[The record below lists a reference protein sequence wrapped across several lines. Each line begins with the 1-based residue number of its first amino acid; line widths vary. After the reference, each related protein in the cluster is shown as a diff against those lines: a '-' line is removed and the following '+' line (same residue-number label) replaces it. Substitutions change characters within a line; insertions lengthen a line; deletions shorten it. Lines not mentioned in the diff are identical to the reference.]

1 MAHLTIGPIED
12 KLKDRLEI
20 AAQQIQ
26 RPVSWY
32 VRVALDKQVAADLDL
47 EPLGIQVVSV
57 GMYAQSR
64 AKAGQDGEKD
74 NETNA

>member
-12 KLKDRLEI
+12 ILKERLET
-20 AAQQIQ
+20 AARKIQ

-57 GMYAQSR
+57 GMYAQP
-64 AKAGQDGEKD
+64 KAEARSIAADTGKV
-74 NETNA
+74 